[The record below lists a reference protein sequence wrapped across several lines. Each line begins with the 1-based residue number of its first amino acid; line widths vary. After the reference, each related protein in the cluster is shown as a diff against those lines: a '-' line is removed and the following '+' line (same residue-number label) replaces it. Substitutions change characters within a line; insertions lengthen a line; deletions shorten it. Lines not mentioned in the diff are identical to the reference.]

1 MTEIARGEINV
12 SLNDRDALAGLD
24 RLDAEFRAKM
34 ASIGRQEARAKIDAD
49 ISKFDDAL
57 DRAKARLMALK
68 SERAEVV
75 VKANKDDLD
84 EKIAAAEVAI
94 RRLNNRKAEVKIEVQ
109 GAEKA
114 IAAEA
119 AIAKAE
125 GDRSK
130 AYEQYAKRRQA
141 IERQSEAASRAAE
154 KAASDAATAASRADV
169 AAAKQ
174 QQRIAGL
181 RKEYANLTDQIEK
194 VASKPAPFGKEAKIK
209 VGLDEEFLRTRLE
222 AVKAELNAMGGHP
235 PVEIKVDTDEGFL
248 SRTKV
253 KLLGFFND
261 IQQKAENI
269 GNVRLNAGPFSGT
282 LRTMAS
288 AVAALSP
295 LITSLGG
302 GLTSL
307 VGVLGTGLAGAASIA
322 GGLLTGLGLNFAG
335 VFGALKPAIADFTAA
350 KAATAAYTTALQ
362 KYGAGSK
369 QAKTAQEQMNQTLK
383 SVDPNARNAAI
394 GVHLISAEWAKL
406 TESTAKTD
414 FGKVLASGVHTVSA
428 LLPTLAQNTDQTLN
442 IIRGHLDSIFAHIR
456 QPDTV
461 GMFGSLGKS
470 ANQFLGP
477 ALSGAEKLGAAFL
490 HIGEAGARIFGGAV
504 GKGFENFASSIEK
517 ATQPGAKLDS
527 EIERLGTHAGDVLHL
542 FASLGRLIATVL
554 NGSANSGDQLVKTM
568 SHATDS
574 WREFLDSSKG
584 QTDMEQFFKRSV
596 IDVEALAGALEPLV
610 AAFVQWS
617 NLLAPFTTGL
627 LQGITFVSRLVE
639 GFSQLVGLAGP
650 FGALGATFGVVFAI
664 GKIGAFVG
672 MLGRVVSLAKELG
685 AIGSLKALFTGG
697 FNGVTG
703 LLGGARG
710 AGATIAASMTEAGSA
725 VAAEIRAALLSGGA
739 EAGAEMG
746 TAEAAGGAAGGAASA
761 AEGAAGAGILGRAG
775 GALKG
780 ILGIGGGAAAAGE
793 IEATTAATAGLEG
806 AVGGLG
812 IALSPETLGISAL
825 VGGLTVLAIHFLNT
839 GNSAEAYKGQIRDA
853 TTANT
858 HLKNSWGAF
867 QESLTNTESG
877 MHRSNLTLGELKKT
891 LDSTKTGTRE
901 HAQAELAYNEALRE
915 NLKLRGESNKRV
927 AEGKRGNE
935 EDLEGISSAIE
946 KSEKLAKVQRE
957 KLEQDRRSR
966 SGVTQ
971 APKDSKELAETE
983 ARRAY
988 LTGQLNE
995 ALNRQAAFVADVKRS
1010 YKGLPEL
1017 SQQAEQAVGAL
1028 ARAGGKPIAIK
1039 IATKFT
1045 SSNDVASVSSAA
1057 TSALSAGVKQSI
1069 VLKVVADAS
1078 SAKQALQSLGQIQV
1092 ASKIV
1097 HISAA
1102 DGPKVV
1108 AMLEHIDG
1116 IHLSAKQAH
1125 IISTG
1130 GPAAVA
1136 MLDRILGI
1144 TIPNKHTSLIA
1155 HDGVTSIAR
1164 AAINAILGIPTS
1176 HNSSVKANVSGL
1188 GDVEA
1193 LDSAIGR
1200 AVSKTV
1206 TVVANTINNVTNA
1219 VKNITGHAEGGV
1231 HNNFEKTNGGL
1242 YNKPTLLVGE
1252 ENRDE
1257 YVIAT
1262 NPAYRRS
1269 NAQYLKEA
1277 ADELGFEVTPAAK
1290 GKTKA
1295 KPKAKG
1301 KATGKATGNAAPGLN
1316 ADARQIQA
1324 LHVPDPYSAGAVPMD
1339 QVNEIVSKLDSA
1351 LSSEKKRLVST
1362 KDERDSAAK
1371 SVAHARE
1378 SERGKK
1384 GKSLVDA
1391 KRTTRHAEERLHDY
1405 EHGIHVIGQSGGSW
1419 HHVNFKSIPQLEADS
1434 HVAHSDKGR
1443 LEQANHEIEHL
1454 NSVISTDQTRLQ
1466 NIATE
1471 YNRTGNESLKAGP
1484 NGWNAI
1490 LGDRR
1495 GAIDKLGGILS
1506 RARGT
1511 AQTIQSR
1518 YPSNALSNL
1527 IDSLAAQEATVE
1539 SAGIET
1545 TNMEASGLEGPEGAA
1560 AAAGGPP
1567 LGSKENPYSA
1577 EQYVSAKGMGE
1588 TLAQLN
1594 ESYALAQTNNVAD
1607 NPNTPEN
1614 EELPTLAD
1622 DLVASSNLQTFWE
1635 SILGKARAEGQ
1646 LPETITDIAND
1657 VTSARS
1663 TYQGLLQQTESDKET
1678 AASNAYNDMIN
1689 FSDARSELY
1698 KNFGSNFS
1706 PVWSQSPAS
1715 MPGSLTGGAGT
1726 NAVGQ
1731 MPAAGN
1737 VVNMNVENHFSHPP
1751 ADAHSWSNGVAW
1763 ELQAAL

>member
-12 SLNDRDALAGLD
+12 SLNDAGALSGLD

-49 ISKFDDAL
+49 ITKFDDAL
-57 DRAKARLMALK
+57 DRAKGRLVALK
-68 SERAEVV
+68 NERAEVV

-84 EKIAAAEVAI
+84 EKIAAAEVSI
-94 RRLNNRKAEVKIEVQ
+94 RRLNARKAEVKIEVQ

-114 IAAEA
+114 LAAEA

-125 GDRSK
+125 ADRSK
-130 AYEQYAKRRQA
+130 AYEQYSRRRAQLDK
-141 IERQSEAASRAAE
+141 QGEAAQRAAE
-154 KAASDAATAASRADV
+154 KAAADAATAASRADV

-194 VASKPAPFGKEAKIK
+194 VASKPTPFGKEAKIK
-209 VGLDEEFLRTRLE
+209 VGLDEAFLRSRLE
-222 AVKAELNAMGGHP
+222 TVKAELNAMGGHP

-248 SRTKV
+248 NRTKL

-261 IQQKAENI
+261 LQSKANNI

-282 LRTMAS
+282 LRTMGA
-288 AVAALSP
+288 AVVGLSP

-307 VGVLGTGLAGAASIA
+307 VGVLGTGLAGAASVA
-322 GGLLTGLGLNFAG
+322 GGLLAGLGLNFAG
-335 VFGALKPAIADFTAA
+335 AFGALKPAIADFTAA
-350 KAATAAYTTALQ
+350 KTATAAYTTALQ

-394 GVHLISAEWAKL
+394 GVHLISDEWAKL
-406 TESTAKTD
+406 TESTAKSD
-414 FGKVLASGVHTVSA
+414 FGKVLASGVRTVST

-442 IIRGHLDSIFAHIR
+442 IVRGHLDSIFAHIR

-461 GMFGSLGKS
+461 SMFGSLGKS

-490 HIGEAGARIFGGAV
+490 HIGEAGARIFGGTV
-504 GKGFENFASSIEK
+504 GKGFESFASSIEK
-517 ATQPGAKLDS
+517 ATQPGAKLDA
-527 EIERLGTHAGDVLHL
+527 EITRIGDHAGDVIHL
-542 FASLGRLIATVL
+542 FGSVGRLIATVL
-554 NGSANSGDQLVKTM
+554 NGSANSGDQLVRTM
-568 SHATDS
+568 THATDS
-574 WREFLDSSKG
+574 WREFLSSSKG

-596 IDVEALAGALEPLV
+596 IDVEALAGAIAPLL

-627 LQGITFVSRLVE
+627 LQGITFVTRLVD
-639 GFSQLVGLAGP
+639 GFSKLVGLAGP
-650 FGALGATFGVVFAI
+650 FGALGATFGAVFAI
-664 GKIGAFVG
+664 GKIGAFIG
-672 MLGRVVSLAKELG
+672 MLARVVSMVKELG
-685 AIGSLKALFTGG
+685 ALGSLKALFTGG
-697 FNGVTG
+697 FSGITG
-703 LLGGARG
+703 IAGGART

-725 VAAEIRAALLSGGA
+725 VAAEIRAAMATGGA

-812 IALSPETLGISAL
+812 LALSPETLGISAL
-825 VGGLTVLAIHFLNT
+825 VGGLTILAIHFLNT
-839 GNSAEAYKGQIRDA
+839 GSSAEQYKGQIRDA

-858 HLKNSWGAF
+858 HLKNSWGGF
-867 QESLTNTESG
+867 QEALTSTESG
-877 MHRSNLTLGELKKT
+877 LHRSNLSLGELKKG
-891 LDSTKTGTRE
+891 LDSTKSGTRE
-901 HAQAELAYNEALRE
+901 HEQAELAYNEALRE
-915 NLKLRGESNKRV
+915 NIKLRGESTKKINEGV
-927 AEGKRGNE
+927 AANDKDRQ
-935 EDLEGISSAIE
+935 GIESGLVKSQELASVQKE
-946 KSEKLAKVQRE
+946 KI
-957 KLEQDRRSR
+957 EQDRRSR
-966 SGVTQ
+966 SGIQ
-971 APKDSKELAETE
+971 NLGNDYKELAETE
-983 ARRAY
+983 SRRVY
-988 LTGQLNE
+988 LGKELNTT
-995 ALNRQAAFVADVKRS
+995 LNREAAYAAEIKRA

-1017 SQQAEQAVGAL
+1017 TTQAQQSIGAL
-1028 ARAGGKPIAIK
+1028 TRAGGKPIAIK

-1057 TSALSAGVKQSI
+1057 TSALGTGIKQSI

-1097 HISAA
+1097 HISST

-1116 IHLSAKQAH
+1116 IHLTPKQAH
-1125 IISTG
+1125 ILSTG

-1144 TIPNKHTSLIA
+1144 HIPNKHTNLSA
-1155 HDGVTSIAR
+1155 TDGISAL
-1164 AAINAILGIPTS
+1164 AAKAMASVRSIPTKWHS
-1176 HNSSVKANVSGL
+1176 TVTASVAGLSSVQSL
-1188 GDVEA
+1188 Q
-1193 LDSAIGR
+1193 SAIFGVQSK
-1200 AVSKTV
+1200 AVSITATTYK
-1206 TVVANTINNVTNA
+1206 NEVTN
-1219 VKNITGHAEGGV
+1219 KSFGPSPHAEGGI
-1231 HNNFEKTNGGL
+1231 HEKTYGGM

-1252 ENRDE
+1252 ENRNE

-1262 NPAYRRS
+1262 NPAYRNA

-1277 ADELGFEVTPAAK
+1277 ADELGFEVTPAKK
-1290 GKTKA
+1290 GKTKT
-1295 KPKAKG
+1295 KG
-1301 KATGKATGNAAPGLN
+1301 KPKATGNAAPGVN
-1316 ADARQIQA
+1316 ATAKQIQA
-1324 LHVPDPYSAGAVPMD
+1324 LHVPDPYSAAAVPMD
-1339 QVNEIVSKLDSA
+1339 QVSEIVSKIDSA
-1351 LSSEKKRLVST
+1351 LTSEKKRLVST
-1362 KDERDSAAK
+1362 KNSRDSAAK
-1371 SVAHARE
+1371 SVAHAHE
-1378 SERGKK
+1378 AERGKK

-1391 KRTTRHAEERLHDY
+1391 KRSTHHAEERLHDY
-1405 EHGIHVIGQSGGSW
+1405 ERGIHIIGQSGGNW

-1434 HVAHSDKGR
+1434 NVAHSDKGR
-1443 LEQANHEIEHL
+1443 IEQANHEIEHL
-1454 NSVISTDQTRLQ
+1454 NAVISTDQTRLQ

-1471 YNRTGNESLKAGP
+1471 YNRTGNENLKAGP

-1506 RARGT
+1506 QARST
-1511 AQTIQSR
+1511 AQTIQNR
-1518 YPSNALSNL
+1518 YPSNALGTL

-1539 SAGIET
+1539 SASIET
-1545 TNMEASGLEGPEGAA
+1545 AGMETNGLEGAEGAA
-1560 AAAGGPP
+1560 AGTAEGPA
-1567 LGSKENPYSA
+1567 LGTKENPYSA

-1594 ESYALAQTNNVAD
+1594 EAYALAQTNNVAD

-1622 DLVASSNLQTFWE
+1622 DLVSAGNLQTFWE
-1635 SILGKARAEGQ
+1635 SVLGKARAEGQ
-1646 LPETITDIAND
+1646 MPETITDIAND

-1663 TYQGLLQQTESDKET
+1663 TYQGLLQQTESDKEA

-1698 KNFGSNFS
+1698 KSFGSNFS
-1706 PVWSQSPAS
+1706 PIWTQTPTLAPSS
-1715 MPGSLTGGAGT
+1715 SLIGGGGQ
-1726 NAVGQ
+1726 NAVGSQ
-1731 MPAAGN
+1731 PAGN

-1751 ADAHSWSNGVAW
+1751 PDAHSWSNGVAW
-1763 ELQAAL
+1763 ELQAAI